1 MTDSEYII
9 HCIKKFCKNSDDLA
23 KIATAVEALQDELH
37 PEKQEEKVPI
47 SHIYQLTQ
55 VEEDVEY
62 AERMRAEYPD
72 AEGLNY

>member
-1 MTDSEYII
+1 MNDSEFII
-9 HCIKKFCKNSDDLA
+9 RLIREYCANPDDLA
-23 KIATAVEALQDELH
+23 KIATAIEAIQDGLL
-37 PEKQEEKVPI
+37 PEKQEKKVPI